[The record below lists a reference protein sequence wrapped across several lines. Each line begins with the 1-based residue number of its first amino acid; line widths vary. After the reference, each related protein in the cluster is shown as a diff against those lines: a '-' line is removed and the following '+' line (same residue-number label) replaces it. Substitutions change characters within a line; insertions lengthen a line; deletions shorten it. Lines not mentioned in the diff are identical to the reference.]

1 MRHQIKVRQY
11 RSKDRP
17 HLKFV
22 VPYREDGKR
31 KRLYFETKESAKA
44 FADKRNIDLINQG
57 RAHSEFPATL
67 RIMAQECN
75 DLLHQH
81 GKTIKDATDF
91 LIAHLKA
98 SAKSCTAVELVKE
111 LVTAKEKDG
120 ASQRHV
126 DDLNSRLNIF
136 AERFNCQPVATITTA
151 EIDDWL
157 RSLNV
162 SGVTRNHYRRLI
174 ILAFNFA
181 VDRGYATSNPAVK
194 TAEAREPKSKPGI
207 LTVDQASALL
217 ENTSPEI
224 L

>member
-44 FADKRNIDLINQG
+44 FADQRNIDLINQG

-81 GKTIKDATDF
+81 GKTIRDATDF

-98 SAKSCTAVELVKE
+98 SEKSCTAV
-111 LVTAKEKDG
+111 
-120 ASQRHV
+120 
-126 DDLNSRLNIF
+126 
-136 AERFNCQPVATITTA
+136 
-151 EIDDWL
+151 
-157 RSLNV
+157 
-162 SGVTRNHYRRLI
+162 
-174 ILAFNFA
+174 
-181 VDRGYATSNPAVK
+181 
-194 TAEAREPKSKPGI
+194 
-207 LTVDQASALL
+207 
-217 ENTSPEI
+217 
-224 L
+224 